1 MKSLKEKGA
10 YLLLGVLM
18 LATLGIIFYRSLS
31 YHYELQGNLSDLSG
45 CQMEFTGYEVT
56 ASPMSDG
63 MDFTAVG
70 KDFHVT
76 GEDPQLIL
84 TLPAGMQRCPYRFF
98 MQKSGKAMRKKT
110 LSKGISKQGK
120 RRFFFRYRM
129 GNTARCVWMSMAIS
143 GLPG

>member
-1 MKSLKEKGA
+1 MIA
-10 YLLLGVLM
+10 
-18 LATLGIIFYRSLS
+18 ALGIIFYRSLS

-45 CQMEFTGYEVT
+45 CQMEFSGYEVT
-56 ASPMSDG
+56 ASPVSDG

-84 TLPAGMQRCPYRFF
+84 TLPAGMQLGGVALAFETFAENPLPVQVFYA
-98 MQKSGKAMRKKT
+98 KEWEGYAEKT

-120 RRFFFRYRM
+120 RRSFFRYRM